1 MKCAVHHKKGDIQNF
16 GNEGA
21 GAQAP
26 QKFPGGRKRT
36 GHESKKKLCN
46 GIMNAQTSWE
56 QKIAKVC
63 CDIGYFRII
72 QQTLYSL
79 VWTLVIKYFW

>member
-1 MKCAVHHKKGDIQNF
+1 MKCTVHHKKGDIQNF

-21 GAQAP
+21 GHRRP
-26 QKFPGGRKRT
+26 KNF
-36 GHESKKKLCN
+36 HEGESALDTKVKKLCN